1 MRTRNIVLL
10 MMGGSGIRCGA
21 PVPKQ
26 FVEINNKE
34 IYSYILDGLDRLES
48 IDDIIVVVHSDWISH
63 VEKYCAEANLKKV
76 YGVVAGGST
85 RSESVLNGLVKAKEF
100 ASDDDVVMMIDTTHP
115 YVDEKGICEL
125 SDAVRE
131 YGGATLG
138 QRQYDT
144 CYRIDENDML
154 TQVIPR
160 QEIVSG
166 ASPEGFLFKTI
177 YDIYT
182 NSTKEELDKM
192 TSAGAIALAHNV
204 KMKVCTLNTI
214 NLKITYPQDLEI
226 LKYLIDYNFKEV
238 SNEEQITQYN

>member
-1 MRTRNIVLL
+1 METRNIALL
-10 MMGGSGIRCGA
+10 MMGGSGIRVGA
-21 PVPKQ
+21 SVPKQ
-26 FVEINNKE
+26 FIEINNKP
-34 IYSYILDGLDRLES
+34 IFAYILESLDKLDC
-48 IDDIIVVVHSDWISH
+48 ITDIIIVVHADWINY
-63 VEKYCAEANLKKV
+63 VEKYCHKSNIKKIS
-76 YGVVAGGST
+76 GIVAGGAT
-85 RSESVLNGLVKAKEF
+85 RSESVLNGLKKSKEF
-100 ASDDDVVMMIDTTHP
+100 ASDNDIVMMIDTTHP
-115 YVDEKGICEL
+115 YVDEKGINEL
-125 SDAVRE
+125 INAVRE

-154 TQVIPR
+154 TEVIPR
-160 QEIVSG
+160 QEVVSG

-204 KMKVCTLNTI
+204 KMKICTLNTV

-226 LKYLIDYNFKEV
+226 LKHLINYNFKEE
-238 SNEEQITQYN
+238 SQIEKHLT

>member
-1 MRTRNIVLL
+1 

-21 PVPKQ
+21 PIPKQ
-26 FVEINNKE
+26 FIQINNKE
-34 IYSYILDGLDRLES
+34 IYSYIIDGLDRLDS
-48 IDDIIVVVHSDWISH
+48 IDNIIVVVHKDWIEH
-63 VEKYCAEANLKKV
+63 VESYCKKAGLKKV

-85 RSESVLNGLVKAKEF
+85 RSESVLNGLIKAKEF

-115 YVDEKGICEL
+115 YVDEKGIKEL

-131 YGGATLG
+131 FGGATLG

-144 CYRIDENDML
+144 CYKIDENDML

-204 KMKVCTLNTI
+204 KMKVCTLNTV
-214 NLKITYPQDLEI
+214 NLKITYPEDVEI
-226 LKYLIDYNFKEV
+226 LKHLINYNFKGDNDEK
-238 SNEEQITQYN
+238 